1 MVGFERRNGCGT
13 LEGEVSRLKARF
25 KVLLEWNEQGG
36 GYTVTVPAL
45 PGCLSEGDT
54 VEEALGNIREAIEGY
69 LEALRKQGRAVPAED
84 VHLLIGEVE
93 VAV

>member
-1 MVGFERRNGCGT
+1 M
-13 LEGEVSRLKARF
+13 KARF
-25 KVLLEWNEQGG
+25 KVLLEWNEEGG

-69 LEALRKQGRAVPAED
+69 LEALRKQGRAVPSED
-84 VHLLIGEVE
+84 VRLLIGEVE